1 MEARE
6 REKLVAIVG
15 AEDAAAVERF
25 LGDCALCTLVE
36 AADGAD
42 SDWPEWARAAAVL
55 QRWLEA
61 AGRDADRAGIFRSSS
76 ESIASSPPNT
86 SMSSPDVM
94 SDHRFCIHA
103 LVRWCMYTGSHS
115 DDRTLYDSLSSTR
128 SP

>member
-6 REKLVAIVG
+6 REKLVAAVG

-25 LGDCALCTLVE
+25 LGDCALCQLVE

-61 AGRDADRAGIFRSSS
+61 AGREADAERKLGYLHCTVEAQKVVPTAIRPVLS
-76 ESIASSPPNT
+76 EAVAR
-86 SMSSPDVM
+86 MLKDYG
-94 SDHRFCIHA
+94 FA
-103 LVRWCMYTGSHS
+103 E
-115 DDRTLYDSLSSTR
+115 
-128 SP
+128 

>member
-25 LGDCALCTLVE
+25 LGGCALCTVVE

-55 QRWLEA
+55 QRWREA
-61 AGRDADRAGIFRSSS
+61 AGRDADAERKLGYLHCTVEAQKAVPTAIR
-76 ESIASSPPNT
+76 P
-86 SMSSPDVM
+86 
-94 SDHRFCIHA
+94 A
-103 LVRWCMYTGSHS
+103 LPQAVARLLTAHGFAE
-115 DDRTLYDSLSSTR
+115 
-128 SP
+128 

>member
-6 REKLVAIVG
+6 REKLVTIVG

-36 AADGAD
+36 AADGAE

-61 AGRDADRAGIFRSSS
+61 AGREADAERKLGYLHCTVEAQKVVPTAIRPVLS
-76 ESIASSPPNT
+76 EAVAR
-86 SMSSPDVM
+86 MLKDYG
-94 SDHRFCIHA
+94 FA
-103 LVRWCMYTGSHS
+103 E
-115 DDRTLYDSLSSTR
+115 
-128 SP
+128 

>member
-1 MEARE
+1 MQAGE
-6 REKLVAIVG
+6 REKLIAIVG

-61 AGRDADRAGIFRSSS
+61 AGRDADAERKLGYLHCTVDAQKVVPTAIRP
-76 ESIASSPPNT
+76 ALPQAVAR
-86 SMSSPDVM
+86 MLK
-94 SDHRFCIHA
+94 DHGFA
-103 LVRWCMYTGSHS
+103 E
-115 DDRTLYDSLSSTR
+115 
-128 SP
+128 

>member
-6 REKLVAIVG
+6 QEKLIAIVG

-36 AADGAD
+36 AADGVE

-61 AGRDADRAGIFRSSS
+61 AGRDADAERKLGYLHCTVDAQKVV
-76 ESIASSPPNT
+76 PT
-86 SMSSPDVM
+86 
-94 SDHRFCIHA
+94 A
-103 LVRWCMYTGSHS
+103 LRPALPQAVARMLKEHGFAEQ
-115 DDRTLYDSLSSTR
+115 
-128 SP
+128 

>member
-36 AADGAD
+36 AADGAE

-61 AGRDADRAGIFRSSS
+61 AGRSADAERKLGYLHCTVEAQKVVPTAIRPVLS
-76 ESIASSPPNT
+76 EAVAR
-86 SMSSPDVM
+86 ML
-94 SDHRFCIHA
+94 REYGFA
-103 LVRWCMYTGSHS
+103 E
-115 DDRTLYDSLSSTR
+115 
-128 SP
+128 

>member
-6 REKLVAIVG
+6 QEKLIAIVG

-36 AADGAD
+36 AADGVE

-61 AGRDADRAGIFRSSS
+61 AGRDADAERKLGYLHCTVDAQKVVPTAIR
-76 ESIASSPPNT
+76 P
-86 SMSSPDVM
+86 
-94 SDHRFCIHA
+94 A
-103 LVRWCMYTGSHS
+103 LPQAVARMLKEHGFAE
-115 DDRTLYDSLSSTR
+115 
-128 SP
+128 

>member
-15 AEDAAAVERF
+15 ADDAAAVERF
-25 LGDCALCTLVE
+25 LGGCALCALVE

-61 AGRDADRAGIFRSSS
+61 HGRSADAPRKLGYIHCTVEAQKVVPAALRPDLP
-76 ESIASSPPNT
+76 IAVAR
-86 SMSSPDVM
+86 MLK
-94 SDHRFCIHA
+94 DHGFA
-103 LVRWCMYTGSHS
+103 EG
-115 DDRTLYDSLSSTR
+115 
-128 SP
+128 

>member
-25 LGDCALCTLVE
+25 LGGCALCTLVE

-61 AGRDADRAGIFRSSS
+61 AGRDTDAERKLGYIHCTVEAQKVVPTAIRPVLS
-76 ESIASSPPNT
+76 EAVAR
-86 SMSSPDVM
+86 MLKEYG
-94 SDHRFCIHA
+94 FA
-103 LVRWCMYTGSHS
+103 EE
-115 DDRTLYDSLSSTR
+115 
-128 SP
+128 

>member
-25 LGDCALCTLVE
+25 LGECALCTLVE
-36 AADGAD
+36 AADGVD

-61 AGRDADRAGIFRSSS
+61 AGRDADAERKLGYLHCTIEAQK
-76 ESIASSPPNT
+76 AVPT
-86 SMSSPDVM
+86 
-94 SDHRFCIHA
+94 A
-103 LVRWCMYTGSHS
+103 LRPALPQAVARMLKDYGFAQ
-115 DDRTLYDSLSSTR
+115 
-128 SP
+128 

>member
-1 MEARE
+1 MQAGE

-61 AGRDADRAGIFRSSS
+61 AGRDADAERKLGYLHCTVDAQKVVPTAIRP
-76 ESIASSPPNT
+76 ALPQAVAR
-86 SMSSPDVM
+86 MLK
-94 SDHRFCIHA
+94 DHGFA
-103 LVRWCMYTGSHS
+103 E
-115 DDRTLYDSLSSTR
+115 
-128 SP
+128 